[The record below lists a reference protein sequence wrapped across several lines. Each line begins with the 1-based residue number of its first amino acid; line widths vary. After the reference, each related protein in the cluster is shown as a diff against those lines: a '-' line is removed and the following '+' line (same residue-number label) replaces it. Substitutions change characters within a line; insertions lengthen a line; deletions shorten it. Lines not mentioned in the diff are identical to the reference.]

1 MKFFKL
7 SMVIMM
13 LVMITVINTDSYSQS
28 NTSLGIES
36 GLNLA
41 NMSLTPNFTTSSR
54 TGLMVGGFADIG
66 VSRIVSIR
74 PGIRY
79 VTKGFSTTSNGVT
92 FNEKLSYLELP
103 MLLKASIPLDR
114 IKPYFTAG
122 PTLGIQLSA
131 SEEITNGVQV
141 QTNDAGTAWET
152 IDMGLYFG
160 GGIEFHV
167 AHNTD
172 VFTGFGYT
180 LGLTNVSKIQGIEGK
195 NNGIHITGGI
205 KFGL

>member
-7 SMVIMM
+7 SIVLMI
-13 LVMITVINTDSYSQS
+13 LVMFTVINNNTNSQT
-28 NTSLGIES
+28 TSLGIES

-41 NMSLTPNFTTSSR
+41 NMSLTPAFTTSTR

-74 PGIRY
+74 PGLRF

-92 FNEKLSYLELP
+92 FNEKISYLELP
-103 MLLKASIPLDR
+103 MLIKASIPLQH
-114 IKPYFTAG
+114 IKPYFAAG

-131 SEEITNGVQV
+131 SEEITAGQQI

-152 IDMGLYFG
+152 IDLGLYFG
-160 GGIEFHV
+160 SGLDFHV
-167 AHNTD
+167 ADNMD

-195 NNGIHITGGI
+195 NNGIQVTGGI
-205 KFGL
+205 RFGL